1 MAGHSRVRRDCGEAW
16 HNYLPYAQEAISFG
30 LFPVAKR
37 ILIIEREY
45 GCGAAEVAE
54 KAAQRLGWHLLD
66 RELTN
71 EIARMAR
78 VSPAECARHEER
90 VDSWLYRLGKT
101 FWRGSYETSLS
112 LEGSEVLD
120 ADCMMVLFQKA
131 ILKAAEAGEC
141 VIVGRGAP
149 YFLRNRPDT
158 FCVFLY
164 APRHFKLRRLQAQL
178 GDAAKAD
185 QMVDSVDQGRAEFIR
200 HYFGREWPVR
210 HLYHMM
216 VNTVIGLGSTV
227 DLILNTMN
235 NVRDDEAT
243 RLDLD

>member
-1 MAGHSRVRRDCGEAW
+1 MRGQQLLDSNCLRKARKEIR
-16 HNYLPYAQEAISFG
+16 FG
-30 LFPVAKR
+30 AFPVAKS

-54 KAAQRLGWHLLD
+54 KAARRLGWRLFD
-66 RELTN
+66 RELTT

-78 VSPAECARHEER
+78 VDPAECARHEER
-90 VDSWLYRLGKT
+90 VDSWLYRLGKM
-101 FWRGSYETSLS
+101 FWRGSYEQTLS
-112 LEGSEVLD
+112 LDGPEVLD
-120 ADCMMVLFQKA
+120 ADRMMVLFQRV
-131 ILKAAEAGEC
+131 ILKAAEAGQC

-158 FCVFLY
+158 FCAFLY

-178 GDAAKAD
+178 GDTAKAD

-216 VNTVIGLGSTV
+216 VNTIIGLEPTV

-243 RLDLD
+243 RVDLE